1 MALFPAELAKQGER
15 NEANLRLTPPCSR
28 ELAGRRRRRPRR
40 RAGRRRGGR
49 HSWRDAG
56 KVRSQPR
63 HLSADEAMPLICCSS
78 RPPARTR
85 MAHEMGRALAFD
97 ATLRPSP
104 FASGHCRRH
113 RPVAQTR

>member
-1 MALFPAELAKQGER
+1 LQVVGVVGHDDERADVAAGGTPGEMR
-15 NEANLRLTPPCSR
+15 ARSDLSR
-28 ELAGRRRRRPRR
+28 DTCRRM
-40 RAGRRRGGR
+40 
-49 HSWRDAG
+49 
-56 KVRSQPR
+56 K
-63 HLSADEAMPLICCSS
+63 AMPLICCSS